1 MSPLRVDKLQPSP
14 DRNGFTLLE
23 VMVALAIFSMAAMA
37 LMRLQAFSIRSAA
50 DVIAHDMAWQ
60 VARNRGAELLS
71 DPALPVLGISG
82 GEESFGGRNF
92 KWSQEVK
99 RTDDIK
105 VLRIDVRVEGAEGG
119 RAVLKLARPVVL

>member
-1 MSPLRVDKLQPSP
+1 MSPLPANHLRSAFH
-14 DRNGFTLLE
+14 RNGFTLLE

-71 DPALPVLGISG
+71 DPALPVLGNTN
-82 GEESFGGRNF
+82 GEESFGGRVF
-92 KWSQEVK
+92 KWSQDVK
-99 RTDDIK
+99 RTDDTK

-119 RAVLKLARPVVL
+119 RALLKLARPVQL

>member
-1 MSPLRVDKLQPSP
+1 MLPLRIDTPQSSP

-71 DPALPVLGISG
+71 DPVSPVLGITNG
-82 GEESFGGRNF
+82 AESFGGRNF
-92 KWSQEVK
+92 KWSQDVK

-105 VLRIDVRVEGAEGG
+105 VLRIDVRVEGVDGG